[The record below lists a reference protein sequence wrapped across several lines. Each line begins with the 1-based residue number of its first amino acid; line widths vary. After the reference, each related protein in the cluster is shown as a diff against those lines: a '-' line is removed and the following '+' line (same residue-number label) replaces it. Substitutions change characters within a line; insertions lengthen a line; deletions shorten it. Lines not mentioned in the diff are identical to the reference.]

1 VSFLALLSIS
11 IGLLN
16 LIPLPMLDGGQ
27 LMYDAWELV
36 TGRRLSIELQ
46 AVFQRFGFILIIALT
61 LFAVFNDLQRLF
73 PSS

>member
-1 VSFLALLSIS
+1 
-11 IGLLN
+11 
-16 LIPLPMLDGGQ
+16 MLDGGQ

-36 TGRRLSIELQ
+36 TGKRLSIELQ